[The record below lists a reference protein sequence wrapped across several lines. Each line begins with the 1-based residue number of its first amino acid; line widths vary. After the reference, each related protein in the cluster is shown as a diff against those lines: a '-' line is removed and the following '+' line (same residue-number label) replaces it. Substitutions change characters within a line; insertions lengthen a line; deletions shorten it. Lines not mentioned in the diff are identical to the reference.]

1 MKTVLID
8 IEKACTII
16 QEFYAILGPDL
27 KQVTGDSDKIDM
39 ETDKVKDEVRKLENF
54 NYDIFNH
61 RHESR
66 WKDLFQQFVHNT
78 DGIDTAVL
86 GLI

>member
-1 MKTVLID
+1 
-8 IEKACTII
+8 
-16 QEFYAILGPDL
+16 
-27 KQVTGDSDKIDM
+27 M

-54 NYDIFNH
+54 NHDIFNH
-61 RHESR
+61 KNESR

-86 GLI
+86 GLIQTTF